1 MYDLLES
8 FFGGIL
14 FFAIPLISFSSL
26 TLCSMSFSFPE
37 SLFLLFNGLTLSVSG
52 GVEDL
57 QQEVL
62 HLSRVVGEMKER
74 ESRFEEEK
82 RFLRENLGMEN

>member
-1 MYDLLES
+1 
-8 FFGGIL
+8 
-14 FFAIPLISFSSL
+14 
-26 TLCSMSFSFPE
+26 MSFSFPE
-37 SLFLLFNGLTLSVSG
+37 SLFLLFNGLALSVSG